1 MSNSKFNSI
10 KACEEVLKF
19 LKRKAN
25 DIEKKLNEAKEE
37 CTKHITCFV
46 IYKDYELYTYE
57 DIQALYGNGVIT
69 EKKFDSLVQ
78 ELEEKVSGNDKVNQV
93 AILEQELKIVLY
105 FIKEAVGTKESELQ
119 KLGYTDEEIIKMR

>member
-19 LKRKAN
+19 LKRKAS

-105 FIKEAVGTKESELQ
+105 FIKETVGTKESELQ

>member
-105 FIKEAVGTKESELQ
+105 FIKETVGTKESELQ

>member
-1 MSNSKFNSI
+1 MSNSKFNSL

-37 CTKHITCFV
+37 CTKHVTCFV

-105 FIKEAVGTKESELQ
+105 FIKETVGTKESELQ